1 MARARE
7 FTIDLHVHSVFS
19 GESLADPKD
28 IIEAALQKGL
38 DAICITEHD
47 SLSVSLPFE
56 EISKRYPLKVFRG
69 VEISTDAG
77 HMLVYGVNDAEWN
90 DWGKSGSVNA
100 QELIAKIRSLG
111 GVVVPAH
118 PYVMESCGL
127 YDTTPRVHVDERIRG
142 LSGLTALEIC
152 NGKMANYPMV
162 CGVLSQYAKSL
173 GLAGTGGS
181 DAHIPEY
188 VGRSYTVFRTPI
200 HSAQALAAAIQSGNF
215 DPRVS

>member
-1 MARARE
+1 MARARD

-19 GESLADPKD
+19 GESLAEPKD

-47 SLSVSLPFE
+47 SLSVSLPFD

-77 HMLVYGVNDAEWN
+77 HMLVYGVTDADWN
-90 DWGKSGSVNA
+90 DWGKSGSVHA
-100 QELIAKIRSLG
+100 QELISKVRSLG

-127 YDTTPRVHVDERIRG
+127 CDANPRVHVDERIRG
-142 LSGLTALEIC
+142 LSGLKALEIC
-152 NGKMANYPMV
+152 NGKTAKYPLV
-162 CGVLSQYAKSL
+162 CGVLSQYARSL

-181 DAHIPEY
+181 DAHIPEN
-188 VGRSYTVFRTPI
+188 VGSSYTVFKTPI
-200 HSAQALAAAIQSGNF
+200 HTVQALAAAIQSGHF
-215 DPRVS
+215 YPRVS